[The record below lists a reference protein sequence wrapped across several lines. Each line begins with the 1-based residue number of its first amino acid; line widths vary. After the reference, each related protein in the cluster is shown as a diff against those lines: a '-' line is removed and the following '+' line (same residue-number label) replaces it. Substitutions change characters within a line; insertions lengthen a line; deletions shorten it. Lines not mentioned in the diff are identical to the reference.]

1 MNFIIYG
8 ANGYTG
14 KLVVETAIKK
24 GLKPVIAGRNEETLK
39 AMAQKYSLK
48 YRAFDL
54 SNIDTISSQIKDF
67 DVVLN
72 CAGPFSKTVK
82 PMVKACLQSNTHYL
96 DITGEIEVFEW
107 VKSQDSKAK
116 EKNIILMSGVG
127 FDVVPTDCV
136 ANFLH
141 REHPDA
147 THLQLAFTSL
157 GGSISHGTV
166 STLLENLG
174 KSGAVRINHKISPT
188 PIGHKALEVDFGR
201 KKVFCM
207 TIPWG
212 DVSTAHHT
220 TNIPN
225 IEAYTGVPKQAYYFM
240 KLQALTNPILRTSFV
255 KNMLQKYVDKN
266 IYGPTPEQNEK
277 GLSMVWGKATN
288 EKGKSVEARLETPE
302 GYKLTAEAA
311 ITITQKILNGKYPS
325 GYQTPAGLFGF
336 ELLNEIEGCK
346 LTKV

>member
-1 MNFIIYG
+1 MNFVIYG

-14 KLVVETAIKK
+14 KLVIETAIKN
-24 GLKPVIAGRNEETLK
+24 GLKPVIAGRNAQTLSELGK
-39 AMAQKYSLK
+39 KYNLD
-48 YRAFDL
+48 YLAFDL
-54 SNIDTISSQIKDF
+54 SDVSVIASQIKDF
-67 DVVLN
+67 DLVLN

-82 PMVKACLQSNTHYL
+82 PMVKACLETDTHYL

-107 VKSQDSKAK
+107 VKAQDKKAK
-116 EKNIILMSGVG
+116 EKDVILMSGVG

-136 ANFLH
+136 ADFLNKNL
-141 REHPDA
+141 PNT

-174 KSGAVRINHKISPT
+174 KPGAIREEHKIKSVPL
-188 PIGHKALEVDFGR
+188 GHKGMTVDFGR
-201 KKVFCM
+201 RKVFCM

-225 IEAYTGVPKQAYYFM
+225 IEAYTGAPKQAYYFL
-240 KLQALTNPILRTSFV
+240 KLQALINPILRTKFV
-255 KNMLQKYVDKN
+255 KNQLQKYVDKN

-288 EKGKSVEARLETPE
+288 KEGKSLEARLETPE

-311 ITITQKILNGKYPS
+311 IVITKKVLSQKYPG
-325 GYQTPAGLFGF
+325 GYHTPAGLFGY
-336 ELLNEIEGCK
+336 ELLNDIEGCK